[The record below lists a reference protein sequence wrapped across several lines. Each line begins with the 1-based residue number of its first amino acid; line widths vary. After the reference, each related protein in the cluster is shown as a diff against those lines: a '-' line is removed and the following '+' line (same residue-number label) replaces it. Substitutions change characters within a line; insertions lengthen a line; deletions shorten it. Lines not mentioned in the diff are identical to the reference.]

1 MVYQR
6 GFLSAL
12 LSMCMAMFAVSE
24 QSQYGSSYIDFAL
37 QIMIRKKAYPAQRMH
52 LNILRRYK
60 WAFKAGYDSID
71 APVVVSPNFAEF
83 ASARREI
90 LIVSSM
96 MLYEYQAT
104 DISFLG

>member
-6 GFLSAL
+6 EFLSAL
-12 LSMCMAMFAVSE
+12 QSMCMAMFAVSE
-24 QSQYGSSYIDFAL
+24 QSKHGSLYIDYAL

-71 APVVVSPNFAEF
+71 TPVVVSPNFAEF

-90 LIVSSM
+90 LIVSFVL
-96 MLYEYQAT
+96 LYKYQVT
-104 DISFLG
+104 DVLFLG